1 VPWLYR
7 GLLAALALVAA
18 GCLLILAGGPTGGAP
33 AGTRLAGDGAGL
45 VRVLPAGNRVLSG
58 PRLPAVNGLAS
69 GMGGI
74 WLTGGTPTRSHLL
87 YLVDGVTSRIGA
99 VIALPSRLVI
109 NPGDVAAGSGAVW
122 VADGASLYRIVPGLT
137 RPTVTHPFATLPHG
151 GPIGD
156 VVAAAGAVWVDD
168 TTDGTV
174 YRYAATTGRRSAAV
188 TIGPTAGVMTAGDG
202 GLWVADPDTHTV
214 SRISLTRNRVNTVV
228 TLPGPPTHLA
238 TAGDGLWVTDGTGR
252 VNAVGPAG
260 RIRTVRVGGQATGLA
275 AADGSVWVASTAT
288 GTLSRINSRRGTV
301 MATIHVGERPYAI
314 AATPQGI
321 WVTVLGRPV
330 MTHNPA
336 PGSATGIRG
345 WLLRLCGQA

>member
-1 VPWLYR
+1 V
-7 GLLAALALVAA
+7 LALVAA
-18 GCLLILAGGPTGGAP
+18 GCVLVLAGGLTGGAP
-33 AGTRLAGDGAGL
+33 AGTRLAGDAAGL
-45 VRVLPAGNRVLSG
+45 VRVVPAGDRVLSG

-69 GMGGI
+69 GMGGV
-74 WLTGGTPTRSHLL
+74 WLTGGTPARSHLL

-99 VIALPSRLVI
+99 TIALPSRLVI

-137 RPTVTHPFATLPHG
+137 GQTVIHPFAALPHG

-238 TAGDGLWVTDGTGR
+238 TAGNSLWVTDGTAR

-260 RIRTVRVGGQATGLA
+260 RIRTVHVGGQATGLA
-275 AADGSVWVASTAT
+275 AAGGSVWVASTAT
-288 GTLSRINSRRGTV
+288 GTISRINSRRDTV
-301 MATIHVGERPYAI
+301 MATVHVGERPYAI
-314 AATPQGI
+314 AATPQAI
-321 WVTVLGRPV
+321 WVTVLGRPG
-330 MTHNPA
+330 MMHTRA
-336 PGSATGIRG
+336 PGSATGIAG
-345 WLLRLCGQA
+345 WLLRLCG